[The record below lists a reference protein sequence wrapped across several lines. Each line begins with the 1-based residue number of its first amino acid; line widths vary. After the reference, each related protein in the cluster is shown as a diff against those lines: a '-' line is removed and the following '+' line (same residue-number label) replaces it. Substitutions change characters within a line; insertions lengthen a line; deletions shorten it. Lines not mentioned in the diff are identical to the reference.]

1 MDCTPDALF
10 WRVLEGIRQGR
21 MKKFVGDIRPE
32 FHPDRSK
39 RTFGRH
45 RRITFE
51 RKPNAAVPARIVA
64 VGNPSRND
72 IAENV

>member
-1 MDCTPDALF
+1 
-10 WRVLEGIRQGR
+10 